1 MSNGKPKDA
10 AAVAE
15 AWWQD
20 LTQAGDGATLAQGW
34 RCAVLARLRRAGAP
48 LDVMMEPHALRLIQ
62 RLRRF
67 KEDRVAIVA
76 GVLASVRKDVDRPI
90 VRIVGRSSLDDE
102 ASAVLSENRFR
113 RLLQTPTEDLLEPMR
128 RLVRL
133 AKEEANVRHLAESI
147 LYWGDLRKRQWIF
160 DYYAASSAARSS
172 SEAEAAATN
181 LAPRG
186 DMP

>member
-1 MSNGKPKDA
+1 MSNGHLGGA
-10 AAVAE
+10 GAVAE

-20 LTQAGDGATLAQGW
+20 LTQADGGTKLAQGW
-34 RCAVLARLRRAGAP
+34 RRAVLARLRRAGVP

-62 RLRRF
+62 RLPRF
-67 KEDRVAIVA
+67 SEGRVAIVA

-113 RLLQTPTEDLLEPMR
+113 RLLQTPTDDLLEPMR

-147 LYWGDLRKRQWIF
+147 LYWGDVRKRQWIF

-172 SEAEAAATN
+172 ETDAAAAHS
-181 LAPRG
+181 APQQG
-186 DMP
+186 DTR